1 LLRECAVY
9 CRGERKKAQIRKR
22 LYEVAMELFEEQG
35 SSQTTIE
42 QITERVDVSPAT
54 FFNCFPTKEA
64 VLGDYYRANHQE
76 LLRRAGELEGRSVR
90 DRFLELSK
98 WQEDRAQK
106 KGRLFKILLQEFL
119 SRPELL
125 AATKETAMASF
136 QPLLGW
142 VEEGK
147 KRGEV
152 RGDLDALLVV
162 KTISNVWNGTM
173 LEWAAAP
180 EWMEGCCDL
189 CDRTALLFDG
199 LTSQD

>member
-1 LLRECAVY
+1 
-9 CRGERKKAQIRKR
+9 
-22 LYEVAMELFEEQG
+22 MELFEEQG

-189 CDRTALLFDG
+189 CDRTAPLFDG

>member
-1 LLRECAVY
+1 
-9 CRGERKKAQIRKR
+9 
-22 LYEVAMELFEEQG
+22 MELFEEQG